1 MKAIATLLVLL
12 GCSGCASPDCS
23 ADPWAG
29 QDLGMAHIYPP
40 VPPEPVPLGFGIN
53 SWFSHEQVSLGS
65 QVIPGVV
72 VSRAQKL
79 HGAVEAVVPGGG
91 FAPFAVVV
99 MIDGVTQPVLMTG
112 VAQPSEAVTTFELE
126 VDGAGLESGAHELL
140 ILATR
145 EHFVGTVGIRLSWL
159 IDTATYSIPSTT
171 PSTEV
176 EWDRGSRLQLSD
188 GTLLFEEVS
197 VPRPPEGVFSLVAHV
212 QSRNAGCPGFT
223 QTNRIFA
230 LADGRHVLPIGDR
243 QSLEVSSRVERAA
256 RVEFDLATAA
266 DAGRIDLI
274 QVDAIDRPQFA
285 PDGRQLPW
293 FSPIVTSFG
302 TLRW

>member
-1 MKAIATLLVLL
+1 MVMSRVQKLYGAVE
-12 GCSGCASPDCS
+12 S
-23 ADPWAG
+23 
-29 QDLGMAHIYPP
+29 
-40 VPPEPVPLGFGIN
+40 
-53 SWFSHEQVSLGS
+53 
-65 QVIPGVV
+65 VIPG
-72 VSRAQKL
+72 
-79 HGAVEAVVPGGG
+79 GGV
-91 FAPFAVVV
+91 APFAVVV
-99 MIDGVTQPVLMTG
+99 MVDGLTRPTFMTS
-112 VAQPSEAVTTFELE
+112 VAQAPDGITTFELE
-126 VDGAGLESGAHELL
+126 VDGSGLEPGAHELL

-145 EHFVGTVGIRLSWL
+145 EQFVGTVGIRLSWL
-159 IDTATYSIPSTT
+159 IDTAAYPTPSTT
-171 PSTEV
+171 PSSEI

-197 VPRPPEGVFSLVAHV
+197 VPRPLDGVFSLVAHV
-212 QSRNAGCPGFT
+212 QSRNAGCPGFK

-243 QSLEVSSRVERAA
+243 QSLEVSSLVERAA
-256 RVEFDLATAA
+256 RVEFELATPA
-266 DAGRIDLI
+266 DAGRVDLI